1 MPSTSETSQL
11 PRLVE
16 QIPCLDNTEGLC
28 SMERASNI
36 IVNGLISLDPKLGVF
51 TVMGTMEPRV
61 VKLFPKQTCSCPCQS
76 NCYHVLAAQKAIGLH
91 IEKPRRVINLTQLRR
106 NKRKRCDK
114 TSGRKRPRVADVD
127 IIPAADAE
135 VVGFNQQ
142 VEEPVAVI
150 CDNIDQIPSTSA
162 VISAVRHFT
171 DIFDSNIYM

>member
-1 MPSTSETSQL
+1 
-11 PRLVE
+11 
-16 QIPCLDNTEGLC
+16 
-28 SMERASNI
+28 
-36 IVNGLISLDPKLGVF
+36 
-51 TVMGTMEPRV
+51 
-61 VKLFPKQTCSCPCQS
+61 
-76 NCYHVLAAQKAIGLH
+76 LH
-91 IEKPRRVINLTQLRR
+91 IEKPPRVINLTQLRR
-106 NKRKRCDK
+106 NKRKRRDK

-171 DIFDSNIYM
+171 DIFDSNIYNM